1 MNEED
6 ANRLMGLDML
16 MESMEFFMDKIK
28 EREDMYSELVS
39 EFRTICLNPYVY
51 SKALK
56 KEAFQKLEDT
66 HKELMTLQLKQK
78 SDFKTHKNFLNREL
92 KGHIDESLRVDALK
106 KISKLSKSFGKCMKF
121 QEKTMTE
128 VRNLND
134 IEIDI

>member
-1 MNEED
+1 MYTMKLDGRALFEVEQMKTKTLMKAAQEEVL
-6 ANRLMGLDML
+6 A
-16 MESMEFFMDKIK
+16 
-28 EREDMYSELVS
+28 
-39 EFRTICLNPYVY
+39 
-51 SKALK
+51 SKK